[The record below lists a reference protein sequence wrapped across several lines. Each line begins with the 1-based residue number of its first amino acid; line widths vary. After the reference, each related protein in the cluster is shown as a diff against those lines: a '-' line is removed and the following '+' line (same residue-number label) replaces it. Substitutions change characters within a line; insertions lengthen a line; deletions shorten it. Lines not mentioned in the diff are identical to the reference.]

1 MRRRSR
7 ARSPLRARIWPDEL
21 PPPGFAA
28 PNQRFDGP
36 SANPL
41 ALVRAKRVAVEE
53 VLAPYHVVTAQIDDP
68 GVRIVANGYVPFASQ
83 SKAARD
89 VGGGH
94 ARHFWQG

>member
-1 MRRRSR
+1 MRTRSR
-7 ARSPLRARIWPDEL
+7 ARSPLRARVWPDEL
-21 PPPGFAA
+21 PLAGFAA

-53 VLAPYHVVTAQIDDP
+53 VFAPYHVIAAQIDDP
-68 GVRIVANGYVPFASQ
+68 EVRIVARGYVAFASQ
-83 SKAARD
+83 CQAARD

-94 ARHFWQG
+94 ARHFW